1 MTSGSRK
8 TRSQLPQSR
17 ANPSPQTRVRVGCV
31 AQSGKA
37 PALTGFAAERA
48 SARFVN

>member
-1 MTSGSRK
+1 VPTLRGAGIGFEQR
-8 TRSQLPQSR
+8 R
-17 ANPSPQTRVRVGCV
+17 ADPSLQTRVRVGYV

-48 SARFVN
+48 SARIVN